1 MDKRLPLALFLSFLV
16 LLAWTK
22 FFAPPVTEPPAPPPV
37 AAEER
42 GVSAAAA
49 QSTAQATETGAPQL
63 GERVGES
70 EERTLELRV
79 GTPGSKGSYLA
90 RFSNRG
96 ATLVDLRLG
105 DYFDKVRLDEDERAD
120 AEHWVRLIDT
130 LAGAPDSGSLALRA
144 STSAHEFQRE
154 SFDLALWSMRE
165 LTPQDDPRG
174 WPGVVFELAQGAGLR
189 LIKRVAFEPDTYRL
203 HVRLGIENQA
213 LDVSERSLNFLFTPA
228 EIVPREAGDAY
239 YLEPQAACAGQSAKS
254 WADGELPTFAT
265 VPRSEKGKTA
275 SGVFDVPGEITRFA
289 GVHNKYFAL
298 LLRSADDEAQKTL
311 RGARWRAI
319 RDEAWAQDHPAD
331 FDEAW
336 RYIATDALLSWSVPP
351 MGQTRTWDYV
361 LYAGPK
367 SREALLADDETHEV
381 LLEEDLGFF
390 NNIARGLLAVLGFFH
405 GLTGN
410 WGVAIILLTLA
421 VRIVVF
427 PINRRSQTAMARHAA
442 KMKRLAP
449 KIDEIKKKHEG
460 DMAKQRQA
468 QAELMQKE
476 GAFPPLG
483 GCLPLFL
490 QFPIFIGLFQALRVS
505 FDLRHAPFVGW
516 MNDLSQPDR
525 LLEINLA
532 TGLPFIGTI
541 QYLNILPPLMVVLWI
556 AQQATMPKPADEQAA
571 KMQRMMMWM
580 PLLFGVFLYNY
591 AAGLSLY
598 MITGSALGIIEQHV
612 IKRLWPIDDTELERK
627 PPSGFLARMME
638 RAAQAQKE
646 HERRNRASGG
656 GGKKR

>member
-1 MDKRLPLALFLSFLV
+1 MALLLSFLV

-22 FFAPPVTEPPAPPPV
+22 FFAPPPPEPAPALAPPV
-37 AAEER
+37 GAE
-42 GVSAAAA
+42 GASAPGPGAPSSAAAQA
-49 QSTAQATETGAPQL
+49 SSVPALGST
-63 GERVGES
+63 VGES

-79 GTPGSKGSYLA
+79 GTPGAPGSYLA

-105 DYFDKVRLDEDERAD
+105 DYFDDVRLDDTQRAD
-120 AEHWVRLIDT
+120 PQHWVRLIDT
-130 LAGAPDSGSLALRA
+130 LAGVPDSGSLALRA
-144 STSAHEFQRE
+144 GNSALEFTRE
-154 SFDLALWSMRE
+154 GLERALWSLRE
-165 LTPQDDPRG
+165 LAPGEHPRG
-174 WPGVVFELAQGAGLR
+174 WPGVQFELAQGAGLR
-189 LIKRVAFEPDTYRL
+189 FTKRVAFEPGTYRL
-203 HVRLGIENQA
+203 HVTLGLENQA
-213 LDVSERSLNFLFTPA
+213 LEIAERPLNFLFTPA
-228 EIVPREAGDAY
+228 EVVPREAGDAY
-239 YLEPQAACAGQSAKS
+239 YYEPQAACAGQSSKAWS
-254 WADGELPTFAT
+254 AGDLPGFET
-265 VPRSEKGKTA
+265 VPRNEKGSPP
-275 SGVFDVPGEITRFA
+275 SGTFDVNSEITRFT

-298 LLRSADDEAQKTL
+298 LLRAADEHALATL

-319 RDEAWAQDHPAD
+319 RDADWAEDNPGDAD
-331 FDEAW
+331 KAW
-336 RYIATDALLSWSVPP
+336 RYVAADALLAWSVPP
-351 MGQTRTWDYV
+351 LGQARTWDYV

-367 SREALLADDETHEV
+367 SREALLADDAAHEV
-381 LLEEDLGFF
+381 LLEKDLGFF
-390 NNIARGLLAVLGFFH
+390 NNIARALLAVLGFFH

-442 KMKRLAP
+442 KMKRLQP
-449 KIDEIKKKHEG
+449 KIDEIKKKYENDPG
-460 DMAKQRQA
+460 KQRQA

-505 FDLRHAPFVGW
+505 FDLRHAPFFSW

-541 QYLNILPPLMVVLWI
+541 HYLNILPPLMVVLWI

-580 PLLFGVFLYNY
+580 PLIFGVFLYNY

-598 MITGSALGIIEQHV
+598 MITGSVLGIVEQHV
-612 IKRLWPIDDTELERK
+612 IKRLWPIDDKELERK

-646 HERRNRASGG
+646 QERRKRERG
-656 GGKKR
+656 GGKRR